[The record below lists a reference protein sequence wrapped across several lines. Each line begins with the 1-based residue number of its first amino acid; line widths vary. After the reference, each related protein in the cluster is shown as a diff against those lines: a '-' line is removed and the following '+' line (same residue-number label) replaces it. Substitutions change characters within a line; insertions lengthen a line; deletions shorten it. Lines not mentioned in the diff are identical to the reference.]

1 VKLGLSPIEAIR
13 AATLT
18 GAELMGWQSSVG
30 SIEKGKFGNDDAV
43 RYARSNSGQDYP
55 DGSVLSLVTW
65 IERDKDS
72 HSEENLIPA
81 QTTCEGD
88 TFIQIKKGRRQS
100 GHCAEEHAY

>member
-43 RYARSNSGQDYP
+43 RYARSNDLAKLCEAGIRDQNRTVWSAHTKP
-55 DGSVLSLVTW
+55 LS
-65 IERDKDS
+65 
-72 HSEENLIPA
+72 
-81 QTTCEGD
+81 
-88 TFIQIKKGRRQS
+88 
-100 GHCAEEHAY
+100 